1 MPCAQGFEP
10 CWTRGGFTYQDC
22 CVGLPNPSCF
32 DAVFTEERC
41 CMDADNDPECWRFAR
56 RHISSALRLV
66 EAQAASGPEALQL
79 QAQALRRYS
88 EDDGLLYAFC
98 CNGFHNEYCW
108 GPAVPEAGIII
119 KQRGISLRPH
129 PLSAQVSDITPWP
142 LASE

>member
-1 MPCAQGFEP
+1 MAGPLTGAQGFEP

-108 GPAVPEAGIII
+108 GPAVPEA
-119 KQRGISLRPH
+119 L
-129 PLSAQVSDITPWP
+129 LSDPDAWEG
-142 LASE
+142 ARA